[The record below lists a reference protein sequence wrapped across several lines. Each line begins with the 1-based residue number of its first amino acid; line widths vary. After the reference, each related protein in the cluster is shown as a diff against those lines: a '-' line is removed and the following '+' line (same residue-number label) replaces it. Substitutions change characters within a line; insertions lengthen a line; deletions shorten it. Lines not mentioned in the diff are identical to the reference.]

1 MNDAMTTA
9 AHPVHLVGAGPG
21 DPELLT
27 LKALRV
33 LRQASVILVD
43 DLVGEQVLAAALDG
57 LGAPP
62 RVVRVGKR
70 GGCASTPQEFI
81 EKLMVREA
89 LAGERVVRLK
99 GGDPLVFGRAGEEI
113 AALRAAG
120 IDVEIVNGITSGLAA
135 AGSAGIGWTDRR
147 AGAQGVLLVTGHAG
161 QGCEEPDWDAIARV
175 AAAGVTLVVYMGV
188 ARAEAIVERL
198 RTALPGELPV
208 AIVQRA
214 TGADEVIARTTL
226 GGLVDTIRTEAIASP
241 AILVI
246 GRVAAE
252 ARVPVRL
259 PEDVHSAH
267 PTNWGRGPAVLT
279 LRGLGRWDRGL
290 GAEENHVAGADSL
303 RR

>member
-1 MNDAMTTA
+1 MRLAMTPA
-9 AHPVHLVGAGPG
+9 LHPVHLVGAGPG

-43 DLVGEQVLAAALDG
+43 DLVGEQVLQTALDG
-57 LGAPP
+57 LAAPP

-120 IDVEIVNGITSGLAA
+120 VAVEIVNGITSGLAA

-161 QGCEEPDWDAIARV
+161 HGCEEPDWEAIARV
-175 AAAGVTLVVYMGV
+175 AASGVTLVVYMGV
-188 ARAEAIVERL
+188 ARAGAIVARL
-198 RTALPGELPV
+198 LGALPAGLPV

-214 TGADEVIARTTL
+214 SAADEVVARTTL
-226 GGLVDTIRTEAIASP
+226 GGLVDTLRDERIGSP

-246 GRVAAE
+246 GRVAGSAAE
-252 ARVPVRL
+252 LVQRAG
-259 PEDVHSAH
+259 SQC
-267 PTNWGRGPAVLT
+267 
-279 LRGLGRWDRGL
+279 
-290 GAEENHVAGADSL
+290 AGAPVGLVARPSSCA
-303 RR
+303 

>member
-1 MNDAMTTA
+1 MSPAMTPA
-9 AHPVHLVGAGPG
+9 PHPVHLVGAGPG

-43 DLVGEQVLAAALDG
+43 DLVGERVLAAALEG
-57 LGAPP
+57 VAAPP

-120 IDVEIVNGITSGLAA
+120 VEVEIVNGITSGLAA

-161 QGCEEPDWDAIARV
+161 HGCPEPDWDAIARV
-175 AAAGVTLVVYMGV
+175 AASGVTLVVYMGV
-188 ARAEAIVERL
+188 ARAEAIVARL
-198 RTALPGELPV
+198 RGALPAGLPV

-214 TGADEVIARTTL
+214 SAADEVIARTTL
-226 GGLVDTIRTEAIASP
+226 GALVDTLRDERIGSP

-246 GRVAAE
+246 GRVAGSAVE
-252 ARVPVRL
+252 LVPCAGIPPGQRVN
-259 PEDVHSAH
+259 A
-267 PTNWGRGPAVLT
+267 N
-279 LRGLGRWDRGL
+279 
-290 GAEENHVAGADSL
+290 
-303 RR
+303 

>member
-1 MNDAMTTA
+1 MTSTP
-9 AHPVHLVGAGPG
+9 HPVHLVGAGPG

-33 LRQASVILVD
+33 LRQATVILVD

-57 LGAPP
+57 LAASP

-113 AALRAAG
+113 AALRGAG
-120 IDVEIVNGITSGLAA
+120 IGVEIVNGITSGLAA
-135 AGSAGIGWTDRR
+135 ASSAGIGWTDRR

-161 QGCEEPDWDAIARV
+161 HGCEEPDWDAIARV
-175 AAAGVTLVVYMGV
+175 AAGGVTLVVYMGV
-188 ARAEAIVERL
+188 ARAEAIVARL
-198 RTALPGELPV
+198 RMALPGDVPV

-214 TGADEVIARTTL
+214 SALDEVIARTTL
-226 GGLVDTIRTEAIASP
+226 DSLVDTICTERIGSP

-246 GRVAAE
+246 GRVAGLAAE
-252 ARVPVRL
+252 G
-259 PEDVHSAH
+259 VH
-267 PTNWGRGPAVLT
+267 
-279 LRGLGRWDRGL
+279 
-290 GAEENHVAGADSL
+290 GADAIAMTS
-303 RR
+303 RPQDDAGQARCGSPSARTNR

>member
-1 MNDAMTTA
+1 VNPAMTSA
-9 AHPVHLVGAGPG
+9 PHPVHLVGAGPG

-33 LRQASVILVD
+33 LRQATVILVD
-43 DLVGEQVLAAALDG
+43 DLVGEQVLATALDELPG
-57 LGAPP
+57 PPP
-62 RVVRVGKR
+62 RVVHVGKR

-120 IDVEIVNGITSGLAA
+120 VEVEIVNGITSGLAA

-161 QGCEEPDWDAIARV
+161 HGCEEPDWDAIARV
-175 AAAGVTLVVYMGV
+175 AASGVTLVVYMGV
-188 ARAEAIVERL
+188 ARAGTLVDRL
-198 RTALPGELPV
+198 CKALPGELPV
-208 AIVQRA
+208 AVVQRA
-214 TGADEVIARTTL
+214 SAVDEVIARTTL
-226 GGLVDTIRTEAIASP
+226 DGLVDTIRTERIGSP

-246 GRVAAE
+246 GRVAGLADAN
-252 ARVPVRL
+252 ARQHGVSDLAYPMNVGRAL
-259 PEDVHSAH
+259 SA
-267 PTNWGRGPAVLT
+267 LT
-279 LRGLGRWDRGL
+279 L
-290 GAEENHVAGADSL
+290 
-303 RR
+303 

>member
-1 MNDAMTTA
+1 MSDAMTVTL
-9 AHPVHLVGAGPG
+9 HPVHLVGAGPG

-33 LRQASVILVD
+33 LRQATVIVVD
-43 DLVGEQVLAAALDG
+43 DLVGEAVLDAALADAV
-57 LGAPP
+57 APP

-113 AALRAAG
+113 AALQAAG
-120 IDVEIVNGITSGLAA
+120 VEVEIVNGITSGLAA

-161 QGCEEPDWDAIARV
+161 HGCEEPDWDAIARV
-175 AAAGVTLVVYMGV
+175 AASGVTLVVYMGV
-188 ARAEAIVERL
+188 ARAEAVVGRL
-198 RTALPGELPV
+198 RTALPGDLPV

-214 TGADEVIARTTL
+214 SAADEVIARTTL
-226 GGLVDTIRTEAIASP
+226 DALVDTIRSERIGSP

-246 GRVAAE
+246 GRVAGLAAE
-252 ARVPVRL
+252 L
-259 PEDVHSAH
+259 AH
-267 PTNWGRGPAVLT
+267 RANVVTGHRAKP
-279 LRGLGRWDRGL
+279 
-290 GAEENHVAGADSL
+290 
-303 RR
+303 RRPSSCA